1 MRKITKNSRHTQI
14 NVADSSEKSIDL
26 SGLYLGA
33 AIRIQSVDR
42 EGENIDIYAHGSQ
55 DYGICPYCGKISRRV
70 HSYYLRHM
78 TDLPILGKTTRL
90 HLEMRKFYCANPECR
105 RKTFAEQPGI
115 EVFRY
120 RRRTCR
126 CERLV
131 SNIGLNCNSGVAC
144 RSIRATGI
152 PISRYTILRDIHRM
166 RMTEHPDVTQI
177 GVDDWAFR
185 KGLTYGSVIVNYG
198 TNQVIDLLPDRT
210 KETFKTWMDQHPD
223 IELVSRDRSTDY
235 SRAIADTGRPITE
248 VADRFHLIKNMS
260 DCASAIISEN
270 YEEYRKAATK
280 EPPSKNKFDI
290 VREPRYNRVKELQS
304 QGKTAIEIVKMTKIS
319 EPTVRLYM
327 RWEAFQPHKTQ
338 DKVDYSQ
345 YQKFVEQEYAKGHS
359 LLQIFK
365 DHFAN
370 TEFTQG
376 TFYHYFHYLSDGHRG
391 PRKDSLATQNQLVQE
406 RRRDLPLL
414 TVQKLTQLME
424 RSILGRSLEPEELKI
439 IKTLQQMDWFK
450 TLYSCAYEFRT
461 IIMGHTVTHLTDWIK
476 KYEST
481 TIARLQQ
488 LIKGIKLDITAIE
501 NSIRYPISNG
511 RVEGFVNKIKMV
523 KRTMYGRAGLN
534 LLKRK
539 LVLNY
544 VFTN

>member
-1 MRKITKNSRHTQI
+1 MCKVTKNSRHTQI

-42 EGENIDIYAHGSQ
+42 DADNIDIYAHGSL
-55 DYGICPYCGKISRRV
+55 DYGVCPYCGKISRRV

-78 TDLPILGKTTRL
+78 TDLSILGKTTRL
-90 HLEMRKFYCANPECR
+90 HLEMRKFYCANPECK

-131 SNIGLNCNSGVAC
+131 SNIGLNCSSGVAC
-144 RSIRATGI
+144 RSVRATGI

-166 RMTEHPDVTQI
+166 RMIEHPNVTQV

-185 KGLTYGSVIVNYG
+185 KGLTYGSIIVNYD

-210 KETFKTWMDQHPD
+210 KDTFKNWMDQHPD

-235 SRAIADTGRPITE
+235 SRAIADTGRPVTE

-260 DCASAIISEN
+260 DCASVIISEN
-270 YEEYRKAATK
+270 YEQYRKIATK
-280 EPPSKNKFDI
+280 EPPPTNKFDI
-290 VREPRYNRVKELQS
+290 AREPRYNRVKELQK
-304 QGKTAIEIVKMTKIS
+304 QGKTAVEIVKITKIS

-327 RWEAFQPHKTQ
+327 RWDTFRPHKTQ
-338 DKVDYSQ
+338 VRFDYSQ
-345 YQKFVEQEYAKGHS
+345 YQKLVEQEYAKGRS

-365 DHFAN
+365 DHFDD

-391 PRKDSLATQNQLVQE
+391 PRKDSQSIQNQLVQE
-406 RRRDLPLL
+406 RKRDLPLL

-424 RSILGRSLEPEELKI
+424 RSILGRNLELEELKI
-439 IKTLQQMDWFK
+439 ITTLQQMDWFK
-450 TLYSCAYEFRT
+450 TLYNCAYEFRS
-461 IIMGHTVTHLTDWIK
+461 IIMGHTVSHLADWIR
-476 KYEST
+476 KYETT
-481 TIARLQQ
+481 TIARLHQ
-488 LIKGIKLDITAIE
+488 LIKGIKLDIAAIE
-501 NSIRYPISNG
+501 NAIRYPISNG
-511 RVEGFVNKIKMV
+511 RVEGFVNKIKMG
-523 KRTMYGRAGLN
+523 KRNMNGKASLEI
-534 LLKRK
+534 LKRK
-539 LVLNY
+539 LALKY
-544 VFTN
+544 GITN

>member
-1 MRKITKNSRHTQI
+1 MCKVTKNSRHTQI
-14 NVADSSEKSIDL
+14 NVADLSEKSIDL

-33 AIRIQSVDR
+33 AIRVQSVDR
-42 EGENIDIYAHGSQ
+42 DADTIDIYAHGSL
-55 DYGICPYCGKISRRV
+55 DYGVCPYCGQISRRV

-78 TDLPILGKTTRL
+78 TDLSILGKTTRL
-90 HLEMRKFYCANPECR
+90 HLEMRKFYCANPECK

-131 SNIGLNCNSGVAC
+131 SNIGLNCSSGVAC
-144 RSIRATGI
+144 RSVRATGI

-166 RMTEHPDVTQI
+166 RMIEHPNVTQV

-185 KGLTYGSVIVNYG
+185 KGLTYGSIIVNYD

-210 KETFKTWMDQHPD
+210 KDTFKNWMDQHPD

-260 DCASAIISEN
+260 DCASVIISEN
-270 YEEYRKAATK
+270 YEQYRKIATK
-280 EPPSKNKFDI
+280 EPPPTNKFDI
-290 VREPRYNRVKELQS
+290 AREPRYNRVKELQK
-304 QGKTAIEIVKMTKIS
+304 QGKTAVEIVKITKIS

-327 RWEAFQPHKTQ
+327 RWDTFRPHKTP
-338 DKVDYSQ
+338 DRFDYSQ
-345 YQKFVEQEYAKGHS
+345 YQKLVEQEYAKGRS

-365 DHFAN
+365 DHFDD

-391 PRKDSLATQNQLVQE
+391 PRKDSQSIQNQLVQE
-406 RRRDLPLL
+406 RKRDLPLL

-424 RSILGRSLEPEELKI
+424 RSILGRNLELEELKI
-439 IKTLQQMDWFK
+439 ITTLQQMDWFK
-450 TLYSCAYEFRT
+450 TLYNCAYEFRS
-461 IIMGHTVTHLTDWIK
+461 IIMGHTVSHLADWIR
-476 KYEST
+476 KYETT
-481 TIARLQQ
+481 TIARLHQ
-488 LIKGIKLDITAIE
+488 LIKGIKLDIAAIE
-501 NSIRYPISNG
+501 NAIRYPISNG

-523 KRTMYGRAGLN
+523 KRTMYGRAGLD